1 MGFVP
6 ESVLV
11 TQERARV
18 WEQWLGEG
26 GGGTGAGDGP
36 SGGPHSILVEH
47 LEFDSNPAL
56 CDLEWVTQPFGTSVS
71 PSVQRG

>member
-1 MGFVP
+1 MSGSSGWGRGAVGQEQGMG
-6 ESVLV
+6 L
-11 TQERARV
+11 R
-18 WEQWLGEG
+18 
-26 GGGTGAGDGP
+26 
-36 SGGPHSILVEH
+36 GGPHSILVKH